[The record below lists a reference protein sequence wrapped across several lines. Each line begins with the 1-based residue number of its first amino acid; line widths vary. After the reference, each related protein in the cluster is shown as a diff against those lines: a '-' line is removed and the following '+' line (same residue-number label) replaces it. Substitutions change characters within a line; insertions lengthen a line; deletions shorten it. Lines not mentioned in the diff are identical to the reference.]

1 MPIRT
6 NRGRA
11 AVYRRLWAWPLR
23 SPNHL
28 AATIIGIAVV
38 VIVFSSVIPAMVKGT
53 KGGSATNGAAT
64 TSSQASGQVGVIP
77 TGVPTISLPSK
88 APAPSSDPPSA
99 APDPD
104 ALLTA
109 ENWAEAFITRP
120 ADNSNATWLE
130 TLKPYT
136 TEEELPVLKT
146 VDPRNLPNALD
157 GEVKLKASHA
167 DSVVYEIG
175 LKGGAGGTLQM
186 TLVKRNEKWLVHKYD
201 RG

>member
-38 VIVFSSVIPAMVKGT
+38 VILFSSVIPAMVKGA
-53 KGGSATNGAAT
+53 KSGGANNGAAA

-77 TGVPTISLPSK
+77 TGVPSISLPTK
-88 APAPSSDPPSA
+88 APPPSSAPPSVEA
-99 APDPD
+99 DSNAQI
-104 ALLTA
+104 TA
-109 ENWAEAFITRP
+109 QNWAEAFITRP

-136 TEEELPVLKT
+136 TDEELPILKT
-146 VDPRNLPNALD
+146 VDPRNLPDALE
-157 GEVKLKASHA
+157 GVMTLKESHA
-167 DSVVYEIG
+167 GSVVYEIG
-175 LKGGAGGTLQM
+175 LKGGAGGKLQM
-186 TLVKRNEKWLVHKYD
+186 TLVKRNEKWLVHRYS